1 MNPAILEDCP
11 PILKDYLFYL
21 ETIKGRSPRTV
32 ESYYIDLR
40 TFFRFLLRYKKI
52 TDTEEF
58 EEIKIAS
65 FDKEILKT
73 VTLSD
78 VYEFLNYT
86 LSNRENNANTRARK
100 VSCIRSFFKYLTT
113 KINFLEENPVLY
125 LETPSLK
132 KSMPR
137 FLNLEE
143 SQELLISNE
152 DYPDKIRDQCIIT
165 IFICCGIR
173 LSELT
178 GINLSDIKDDSI
190 RILGKG
196 NKERFV
202 YTNEI
207 CRETIDKYL
216 TIRNAMVVRHPEDKN
231 ALFLSRQGRR
241 ISPRRVEQIVTG
253 RLKAA
258 GLDGLGYSTH
268 KLRHTFATL
277 LYEYGDVDIN
287 ILKEILGHVNLST
300 TEIYT
305 HVSNH
310 QIRDAMQKSP
320 LNSNINNKEI
330 K

>member
-11 PILKDYLFYL
+11 SILKDYLFYL

-52 TDTEEF
+52 TDIENF

-86 LSNRENNANTRARK
+86 LSARENNANTRARK

-165 IFICCGIR
+165 IFISCGIR

-196 NKERFV
+196 NKERLV

-207 CRETIDKYL
+207 CREAIDKYL
-216 TIRNAMVVRHPEDKN
+216 TIRNGMVTRYPEDKN

-241 ISPRRVEQIVTG
+241 ISPRRVEQIVTD

-258 GLDGLGYSTH
+258 GLGGLGYSTH

-287 ILKEILGHVNLST
+287 ILKEILGHVNLAT

-310 QIRDAMQKSP
+310 QIRDAMKKSP
-320 LNSNINNKEI
+320 LNNTDK

>member
-52 TDTEEF
+52 TDVEDF

-86 LSNRENNANTRARK
+86 LSTRENNANTRARK

-143 SQELLISNE
+143 SQELLISDE

-178 GINLSDIKDDSI
+178 GINLSDLKDDSI

-207 CRETIDKYL
+207 CREAIDKYL
-216 TIRNAMVVRHPEDKN
+216 TIRNTMVVRHPEDKN

-241 ISPRRVEQIVTG
+241 ISPRRVEQIVTE

-320 LNSNINNKEI
+320 LNSNTNKNEI